1 MTWAN
6 AGWCLARCVAGMA
19 GMGWKMAIGFTCS
32 GCRGRIKV
40 ICHRWFSLDQQIV
53 ISLVIYVWLV
63 VWNMAWSWLSIYW
76 ESYSHLTNI
85 FQRGWNHEPD
95 VIAWHHVLCNIYNII
110 YIYIYIYRW
119 VYYMATKSSHR
130 AIGVS
135 VCGDCWAEGCPIPVL
150 ALCVAATPSW
160 ATSMARESVTGHVT
174 CESDGEVLMIY
185 NIYIYIS
192 HIIIIIY
199 IYIYIYICIH
209 WKRCFH
215 YYTDWGRN

>member
-40 ICHRWFSLDQQIV
+40 ICHRLFSLDQQIV

-76 ESYSHLTNI
+76 EPYSHLTNI

-95 VIAWHHVLCNIYNII
+95 VIAWHHVLCIYIYII
-110 YIYIYIYRW
+110 YIYIDGYTTWQQEQSKGHRGVGVWWLLGRRLSNPSTRTVRRSNALMGYEYGQGVSHWARYVWVRRGGVNDLYIYI
-119 VYYMATKSSHR
+119 TH
-130 AIGVS
+130 I
-135 VCGDCWAEGCPIPVL
+135 I
-150 ALCVAATPSW
+150 
-160 ATSMARESVTGHVT
+160 
-174 CESDGEVLMIY
+174 IY
-185 NIYIYIS
+185 NIYL
-192 HIIIIIY
+192 Y
-199 IYIYIYICIH
+199 IYLCIH